1 MKIRIATR
9 ASELALTQTRWV
21 AARLR
26 ELSPDLDVEEIHV
39 TTRGDKELER
49 PLAAIGGK
57 GLFVSEVEAYVANG
71 EADLAVHSLKDVPGD
86 QDLPPG
92 LELCAFPGRE
102 DPRDVLLTRDGID
115 LDDLSAG
122 ARVGT
127 TSLRRVAQLSV
138 RRPDLHYVNLR
149 GNVGTRL
156 RRLDDGEFEAIVL
169 AAAGLKRL
177 GLLEGRPHRMLST
190 EICVPAVG
198 QGVLALETRVG
209 SAAGELVARLD
220 RPDTRLC
227 VEAERAML
235 RALLGSCRTPVAGHA
250 EIDDD
255 GHRFRL
261 TAVVASIDGRR
272 VLTASA
278 ERFRSRGGAADV
290 AIAREMGTEVA
301 AALHA
306 QGARELMLEAE
317 AEVLRREAGGPT
329 GAGRGPKWPN

>member
-9 ASELALTQTRWV
+9 ASALALWQTRHV
-21 AARLR
+21 TDLLR
-26 ELSPDLDVEEIHV
+26 ALEPGLEVEEIHV

-57 GLFVSEVEAYVANG
+57 GLFVSEVEAYVARG

-86 QDLPPG
+86 QELAEG
-92 LELCAFPGRE
+92 LELTAFPGRE
-102 DPRDVLLTRDGID
+102 DPHDVLLTRDGLE

-138 RRPDLHYVNLR
+138 RRPDLNYVNLR

-156 RRLDDGEFEAIVL
+156 ERLERGEFEAIVL
-169 AAAGLKRL
+169 AVAGLQRL
-177 GLLEGRPHRMLST
+177 GLLQGRPHRILSS

-198 QGVLALETRVG
+198 QGVLALETRSTGAVRD
-209 SAAGELVARLD
+209 LVARLD
-220 RPDTRLC
+220 DESTRIR

-235 RALLGSCRTPVAGHA
+235 KALRGSCRTPVAGHA
-250 EIDDD
+250 ELVDD
-255 GHRFRL
+255 GHRLRL
-261 TAVVASIDGRR
+261 TAVVASVDGRR

-278 ERFRSRGGAADV
+278 ERFGVSGAV
-290 AIAREMGTEVA
+290 ANLASARAMGEEVA
-301 AALHA
+301 ETLHA

-317 AEVLRREAGGPT
+317 AEVMRRESQAIPT
-329 GAGRGPKWPN
+329 AGRGPKWPN

>member
-9 ASELALTQTRWV
+9 SSQLALTQTRWV

-26 ELSPDLDVEEIHV
+26 ELSPGLDVEEIHV
-39 TTRGDKELER
+39 TTKGDKELER

-57 GLFVSEVEAYVANG
+57 GLFVSEVEAYVASG

-86 QDLPPG
+86 QELPDG
-92 LELCAFPGRE
+92 LELSAFPGRE
-102 DPRDVLLTRDGID
+102 DPRDVLLTREGLD

-122 ARVGT
+122 ARIGT

-138 RRPDLHYVNLR
+138 RRPDLNYVNLR

-169 AAAGLKRL
+169 AAAGLRRL
-177 GLLEGRPHRMLST
+177 GLLDGRPHRMLST

-198 QGVLALETRVG
+198 QGVLALETRIDSDVG
-209 SAAGELVARLD
+209 RLVAKLD
-220 RPDTRLC
+220 VRETRLC
-227 VEAERAML
+227 VEAERAL
-235 RALLGSCRTPVAGHA
+235 LLALSGSCRTPVAGHA
-250 EIDDD
+250 ELDED

-272 VLTASA
+272 VLTATA
-278 ERFRSRGGAADV
+278 ERFRGRDAAVDV
-290 AIAREMGTEVA
+290 AIAREMGAEVA
-301 AALHA
+301 ATLHA